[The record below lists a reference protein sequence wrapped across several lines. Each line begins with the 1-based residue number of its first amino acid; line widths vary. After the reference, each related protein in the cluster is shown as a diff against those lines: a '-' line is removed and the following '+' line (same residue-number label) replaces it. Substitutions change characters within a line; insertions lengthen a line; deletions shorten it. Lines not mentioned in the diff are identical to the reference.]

1 MVGMNIGDERD
12 INVTFPED
20 YHAENLAGKPV
31 VFKVKVHAITEEN
44 VPELNDEFVQ
54 DISECSTVDE
64 YTAYVRGDLEKRA
77 AERSKER
84 AHRPHPSE
92 SHRQCGS

>member
-31 VFKVKVHAITEEN
+31 VFKVKVHAITEEESFS
-44 VPELNDEFVQ
+44 PSSFLQ
-54 DISECSTVDE
+54 SRLLLS
-64 YTAYVRGDLEKRA
+64 GP
-77 AERSKER
+77 RSAR
-84 AHRPHPSE
+84 C
-92 SHRQCGS
+92 QGS